1 MMNMNRVRFAP
12 SPTGYLHV
20 GGARTA
26 LFNYLFAKHYDGK
39 FVLRI
44 EDTDVSRSTKEY
56 EEQLM
61 ESLLWMGITWDE
73 GPDVGGET
81 GPYRQTERTDI
92 YAKMVGEL
100 INSGKA
106 YRVYAYPEEI
116 EALHDDLLS
125 QGKPPHYD
133 QQMLQKFNTSERKKE
148 FEDKGL
154 NPVVFFKMP
163 RKEYRL
169 LDLIKGEVIFKEGS
183 IGDFVILRSNNQ
195 PIYNFAVVVDDILME
210 ITHVIRG
217 DDHLSNTLRQLA
229 LYEAFE
235 APIPSFAHV
244 SMILGPDGKKLS
256 KRHGDTSVEQFRDKG
271 FLPEAFFNFLTLLGW
286 SHPEGKEI
294 LSYGEIIES
303 FTIDRVNTSA
313 AIFDEAKARWMNGV
327 YIREAD
333 LDRITDLTI
342 PFLVQAG
349 LISLEEADANR
360 KWLKRAIDSVR
371 KGVELLLEI
380 PEKMKLYFEEIQV
393 RPLNPEN
400 EEQRKVFR
408 SLEAFKDRVEYLNS
422 WSNEE
427 IVSTIK
433 EILKEIKPDRKAF
446 YMSLRH
452 ILTASEE
459 GPELVDVVF
468 LLGRNKT
475 LHRLQQA
482 LRLP

>member
-1 MMNMNRVRFAP
+1 MMNMIRVRFAP

-92 YAKMVGEL
+92 YVKMVEEL

-116 EALHDDLLS
+116 ETLHDDLLS

-133 QQMLQKFNTSERKKE
+133 QQMLEKFNTSERKKE

-169 LDLIKGEVIFKEGS
+169 VDLIKGEVIFKEGS

-229 LYEAFE
+229 LYEAFK
-235 APIPSFAHV
+235 APIPFFAHV

-294 LSYGEIIES
+294 LSYGEIIEN

-327 YIREAD
+327 YIRETD

-342 PFLVQAG
+342 PFLVRAG
-349 LISLEEADANR
+349 LITLEEANANR

-371 KGVELLLEI
+371 KGVELLQEI

-393 RPLNPEN
+393 KPLRPEN

-408 SLEAFKDRVEYLNS
+408 SLEAFKDRIEYLNS

-452 ILTASEE
+452 VLTASEE

>member
-1 MMNMNRVRFAP
+1 MNMIRVRFAP

-92 YAKMVGEL
+92 YVKMVEEL

-116 EALHDDLLS
+116 ETLHDDLLS

-133 QQMLQKFNTSERKKE
+133 QQMLEKFNTSERKKE

-169 LDLIKGEVIFKEGS
+169 VDLIKGEVIFKEGS

-235 APIPSFAHV
+235 APIPFFAHV

-327 YIREAD
+327 YIRETD

-342 PFLVQAG
+342 PFLVRAG
-349 LISLEEADANR
+349 LITLEEANANR

-371 KGVELLLEI
+371 KGVELLQEI

-393 RPLNPEN
+393 KPLRPEN

-408 SLEAFKDRVEYLNS
+408 SLEAFKDRIEYLNS

-452 ILTASEE
+452 VLTASEE

>member
-1 MMNMNRVRFAP
+1 MIRVRFAP

-92 YAKMVGEL
+92 YVKMVEEL

-116 EALHDDLLS
+116 ETLHDDLLS

-133 QQMLQKFNTSERKKE
+133 QQMLEKFNTSERKKE

-169 LDLIKGEVIFKEGS
+169 VDLIKGEVIFKEGS

-235 APIPSFAHV
+235 APIPFFAHV

-294 LSYGEIIES
+294 LSYGEIIEN

-327 YIREAD
+327 YIRETD

-342 PFLVQAG
+342 PFLVRAG
-349 LISLEEADANR
+349 LITLEEANANR

-371 KGVELLLEI
+371 KGVELLQEI

-393 RPLNPEN
+393 KPLRPEN

-408 SLEAFKDRVEYLNS
+408 SLEAFKDRIEYLNS

-452 ILTASEE
+452 VLTASEE

>member
-1 MMNMNRVRFAP
+1 MMNMIRVRFAP

-92 YAKMVGEL
+92 YVKMVEEL

-116 EALHDDLLS
+116 ETLHDDLLS

-133 QQMLQKFNTSERKKE
+133 QQMLEKFNTSERKKE

-169 LDLIKGEVIFKEGS
+169 VDLIKGEVIFKEGS
-183 IGDFVILRSNNQ
+183 IGDFVISNNQ

-235 APIPSFAHV
+235 APIPFFAHV

-327 YIREAD
+327 YIRETD

-342 PFLVQAG
+342 PFLVRAG
-349 LISLEEADANR
+349 LITLEEANANR

-371 KGVELLLEI
+371 KGVELLQEI

-393 RPLNPEN
+393 KPLRPEN

-408 SLEAFKDRVEYLNS
+408 SLEAFKDRIEYLNS

-452 ILTASEE
+452 VLTASEE

>member
-1 MMNMNRVRFAP
+1 
-12 SPTGYLHV
+12 
-20 GGARTA
+20 
-26 LFNYLFAKHYDGK
+26 
-39 FVLRI
+39 VLRI

-92 YAKMVGEL
+92 YVKMVEEL

-116 EALHDDLLS
+116 ETLHDDLLS

-133 QQMLQKFNTSERKKE
+133 QQMLEKFNTSERKKE

-169 LDLIKGEVIFKEGS
+169 VDLIKGEVIFKEGS

-235 APIPSFAHV
+235 APIPFFAHV

-327 YIREAD
+327 YIRETD

-342 PFLVQAG
+342 PFLVRAG
-349 LISLEEADANR
+349 LITLEEANANR

-371 KGVELLLEI
+371 KGVELLQEI

-393 RPLNPEN
+393 KPLRPEN

-408 SLEAFKDRVEYLNS
+408 SLEAFKDRIEYLNS

-452 ILTASEE
+452 VLTASEE

>member
-1 MMNMNRVRFAP
+1 VRFAP

-92 YAKMVGEL
+92 YVKMVEEL

-116 EALHDDLLS
+116 ETLHDDLLS

-133 QQMLQKFNTSERKKE
+133 QQMLEKFNTSERKKE

-169 LDLIKGEVIFKEGS
+169 VDLIKGEVIFKEGS

-235 APIPSFAHV
+235 APIPFFAHV

-327 YIREAD
+327 YIRETD

-342 PFLVQAG
+342 PFLVRAG
-349 LISLEEADANR
+349 LITLEEANANR

-371 KGVELLLEI
+371 KGVELLQEI

-393 RPLNPEN
+393 KPLRPEN

-408 SLEAFKDRVEYLNS
+408 SLEAFKDRIEYLNS

-452 ILTASEE
+452 VLTASEE

>member
-1 MMNMNRVRFAP
+1 
-12 SPTGYLHV
+12 
-20 GGARTA
+20 
-26 LFNYLFAKHYDGK
+26 
-39 FVLRI
+39 
-44 EDTDVSRSTKEY
+44 
-56 EEQLM
+56 
-61 ESLLWMGITWDE
+61 
-73 GPDVGGET
+73 
-81 GPYRQTERTDI
+81 
-92 YAKMVGEL
+92 
-100 INSGKA
+100 
-106 YRVYAYPEEI
+106 
-116 EALHDDLLS
+116 
-125 QGKPPHYD
+125 
-133 QQMLQKFNTSERKKE
+133 
-148 FEDKGL
+148 
-154 NPVVFFKMP
+154 
-163 RKEYRL
+163 
-169 LDLIKGEVIFKEGS
+169 
-183 IGDFVILRSNNQ
+183 
-195 PIYNFAVVVDDILME
+195 ME

-271 FLPEAFFNFLTLLGW
+271 FLPEAFFNFLTLLGL

>member
-1 MMNMNRVRFAP
+1 MIRVRFAP

-92 YAKMVGEL
+92 YVKMVEEL

-116 EALHDDLLS
+116 ETLHDDLLS

-133 QQMLQKFNTSERKKE
+133 QQMLEKFNTSERKKE

-169 LDLIKGEVIFKEGS
+169 VDLIKGEVIFKEGS

-235 APIPSFAHV
+235 APIPFFAHV

-327 YIREAD
+327 YIRETD

-342 PFLVQAG
+342 PFLVRAG
-349 LISLEEADANR
+349 LITLEEANANR

-371 KGVELLLEI
+371 KGVELLQEI

-393 RPLNPEN
+393 KPLRPEN

-408 SLEAFKDRVEYLNS
+408 SLEAFKDRIEYLNS

-452 ILTASEE
+452 VLTASEE

>member
-1 MMNMNRVRFAP
+1 MMNMIRVRFAP

-92 YAKMVGEL
+92 YVKMVEEL

-116 EALHDDLLS
+116 ETLHDDLLS

-133 QQMLQKFNTSERKKE
+133 QQMLEKFNTSERKKE

-169 LDLIKGEVIFKEGS
+169 VDLIKGEVIFKEGS

-235 APIPSFAHV
+235 APIPFFAHV

-294 LSYGEIIES
+294 LSYGEIIEN

-327 YIREAD
+327 YIRETD

-342 PFLVQAG
+342 PFLVRAG
-349 LISLEEADANR
+349 LITLEEANANR

-371 KGVELLLEI
+371 KGVELLQEI

-393 RPLNPEN
+393 KPLRPEN

-408 SLEAFKDRVEYLNS
+408 SLEAFKDRIEYLNS

-452 ILTASEE
+452 VLTASEE

>member
-1 MMNMNRVRFAP
+1 MMNMIRVRFAP

-92 YAKMVGEL
+92 YVKMVEEL

-116 EALHDDLLS
+116 ETLHDDLLS

-133 QQMLQKFNTSERKKE
+133 QQMLEKFNTSERKKE

-169 LDLIKGEVIFKEGS
+169 VDLIKGEVIFKEGS

-235 APIPSFAHV
+235 APIPFFAHV

-327 YIREAD
+327 YIRETD

-342 PFLVQAG
+342 PFLVRAG
-349 LISLEEADANR
+349 LITLEEANANR

-371 KGVELLLEI
+371 KGVELLQEI

-393 RPLNPEN
+393 KPLRPEN

-408 SLEAFKDRVEYLNS
+408 SLEAFKDRIEYLNS

-452 ILTASEE
+452 VLTASEE

>member
-1 MMNMNRVRFAP
+1 MMKMNRVRFAP

-44 EDTDVSRSTKEY
+44 EDTDISRSTKEY

-92 YAKMVGEL
+92 YVKMVDEL

-116 EALHDDLLS
+116 ETLHDDLLS

-133 QQMLQKFNTSERKKE
+133 QQMLEKFNTPERKKE
-148 FEDKGL
+148 FEGGGL

-169 LDLIKGEVIFKEGS
+169 LDLIKGEVIFKEGA

-217 DDHLSNTLRQLA
+217 DDHLSNTIRQLA

-256 KRHGDTSVEQFRDKG
+256 KRHGDTSVEQFRDRG

-349 LISLEEADANR
+349 LISLEEAGANL

-371 KGVELLLEI
+371 KGVELLSEI

-393 RPLNPEN
+393 RPLSPEN

-408 SLEAFKDRVEYLNS
+408 SLEAFKDRIEYLNS

-433 EILKEIKPDRKAF
+433 EILKEIKPDRKSF

-452 ILTASEE
+452 VLTASEE